1 MSKETMMIVAIA
13 VALFAIFYVHREL
26 QTTKLE
32 VQKLS
37 APVLA
42 PAPVQPPAP
51 VLAPA
56 KPSKKKESADE
67 TLE

>member
-1 MSKETMMIVAIA
+1 MIVAIA
-13 VALFAIFYVHREL
+13 VALFAIFYVNREL
-26 QTTKLE
+26 QSTKLE

-37 APVLA
+37 EL
-42 PAPVQPPAP
+42 PAPVQSPAP
-51 VLAPA
+51 VPAPA

>member
-32 VQKLS
+32 AQKLS

-51 VLAPA
+51 VLAPV